1 MSIFQALFVAAF
13 RERKG
18 IFLSVLMKQQLM
30 NMKVKSL
37 LTAVFAIQIL
47 QKFDQGSPKK
57 NFGKIDAL

>member
-1 MSIFQALFVAAF
+1 MAAF